1 VKDVEEARKVD
12 LRPLLTVGAVV
23 AVAAVLLLWATGAF
37 AAGGSSS
44 NDSTGNAPALIQDN
58 GQAPSRDDCPEGRG
72 GSGGGSGG
80 AGPSDGNGAP
90 PGNSDGSGSPD
101 L

>member
-1 VKDVEEARKVD
+1 MEEARKVD
-12 LRPLLTVGAVV
+12 LRPLLAVGAVV
-23 AVAAVLLLWATGAF
+23 AVFAVMLLWSAGAF

-44 NDSTGNAPALIQDN
+44 NDRSTPSALIQAGED
-58 GQAPSRDDCPEGRG
+58 GQAPAREDCPEGR
-72 GSGGGSGG
+72 GGSGG

-90 PGNSDGSGSPD
+90 EGNSDGSGSPD

>member
-1 VKDVEEARKVD
+1 VEEARKVD
-12 LRPLLTVGAVV
+12 LRPLLAAGAVV
-23 AVAAVLLLWATGAF
+23 AAAAVLLLWATGAF

-72 GSGGGSGG
+72 GSGG
-80 AGPSDGNGAP
+80 AGPSDGFDAP
-90 PGNSDGSGSPD
+90 QGNSDGSGSPD

>member
-1 VKDVEEARKVD
+1 MEEARKID
-12 LRPLLTVGAVV
+12 LRPLLAVGAVV
-23 AVAAVLLLWATGAF
+23 ALAAVMMLWAAGAF

-44 NDSTGNAPALIQDN
+44 SNDPSGDAAWALIQSEEE
-58 GQAPSRDDCPEGRG
+58 GQGPSREDCPKDRG
-72 GSGGGSGG
+72 GPGG

-90 PGNSDGSGSPD
+90 EGNSDGSGSPH

>member
-1 VKDVEEARKVD
+1 VEEARKVD
-12 LRPLLTVGAVV
+12 FRPLLAVGAVV

-72 GSGGGSGG
+72 GSGG
-80 AGPSDGNGAP
+80 AGPSDGFGAP
-90 PGNSDGSGSPD
+90 APQGNSDGSGSPD

>member
-1 VKDVEEARKVD
+1 VEETRKLD

-58 GQAPSRDDCPEGRG
+58 NGQAPSRDDCPEGRG
-72 GSGGGSGG
+72 GSGG

-90 PGNSDGSGSPD
+90 QGNSDGSGSPD

>member
-1 VKDVEEARKVD
+1 VEEARKLD
-12 LRPLLTVGAVV
+12 LRTLLALGALVGVV
-23 AVAAVLLLWATGAF
+23 AVTLLWATGAL

-44 NDSTGNAPALIQDN
+44 DDSSGSAPALIQDN

-72 GSGGGSGG
+72 GSGG
-80 AGPSDGNGAP
+80 AGPSDGFGAP
-90 PGNSDGSGSPD
+90 QGNSDGSGSPD

>member
-1 VKDVEEARKVD
+1 MEEARKVD
-12 LRPLLTVGAVV
+12 LRPLLAVGATVAVV
-23 AVAAVLLLWATGAF
+23 AVMLLWAAGAF

-44 NDSTGNAPALIQDN
+44 NDRTPSALIQAGED
-58 GQAPSRDDCPEGRG
+58 GHAREDCPEGRR
-72 GSGGGSGG
+72 GSGG

-90 PGNSDGSGSPD
+90 EGNPGGSGSSD

>member
-1 VKDVEEARKVD
+1 MEAEARKLD
-12 LRPLLTVGAVV
+12 LRPLLVVAAVV
-23 AVAAVLLLWATGAF
+23 AVALTMWAAGAF

-44 NDSTGNAPALIQDN
+44 PNDSTGSTPSPFIQEED
-58 GQAPSRDDCPEGRG
+58 GQPPTREDCPEDRG
-72 GSGGGSGG
+72 GGR

-90 PGNSDGSGSPD
+90 EGNSDGSGSPE

>member
-1 VKDVEEARKVD
+1 VKDVEEARKLD
-12 LRPLLTVGAVV
+12 LRTLLAVGALVGVV
-23 AVAAVLLLWATGAF
+23 AVTLLWATGAF

-44 NDSTGNAPALIQDN
+44 NNSSGNAPALIQDN
-58 GQAPSRDDCPEGRG
+58 SQAPSREDCPEGRG
-72 GSGGGSGG
+72 GFGG

-90 PGNSDGSGSPD
+90 QGNSDGSGSSD

>member
-1 VKDVEEARKVD
+1 VDEARKLD

-72 GSGGGSGG
+72 GSGG
-80 AGPSDGNGAP
+80 AGPSEGFGAP
-90 PGNSDGSGSPD
+90 QGNSDGSGSPD